1 MNLNNL
7 EIFKKILCNYN
18 IVTCKIKDQ
27 NFYFGKNYKF
37 DKIYMRD
44 LNLTKFNMDILF
56 ENNNIL
62 YECKIKYV
70 RNINAYDEFIMSEVQ
85 DIMSYSVSDFINKN
99 KLII

>member
-1 MNLNNL
+1 MTTFKTEAQFEQAFIEVLTHKGWEA
-7 EIFKKILCNYN
+7 EILKNKTEAELL
-18 IVTCKIKDQ
+18 Q
-27 NFYFGKNYKF
+27 NWA
-37 DKIYMRD
+37 
-44 LNLTKFNMDILF
+44 DILF

-85 DIMSYSVSDFINKN
+85 DIMSYSVSDIISKN